1 LSRSGVF
8 AGLPGVAEPE
18 SRAKV
23 DLAIVSGVGTPSNAE
38 AKDLITLAGR
48 MSIPADE
55 AMRHVTHLIDTSDA
69 GIENTDVLRTVRVA
83 EVTPHS

>member
-1 LSRSGVF
+1 VF

-55 AMRHVTHLIDTSDA
+55 AMRHVTHLIDTSDV